1 MAGLVTRI
9 MQLRP
14 IRGYMHYTSVKGP
27 IFAQGMTLSAFY
39 SLFAALFIAFA
50 ILMAV
55 LGGNEEL
62 LTTVIQ
68 SIGSAVPGL
77 IDTGDGGIIKP
88 EDLVGSSIVGWGA
101 VIASVGIVFTA
112 INWIGVSREGFR
124 AVFEVPNARS
134 NLLVLKLTDLG
145 VALGIGLLVLVS
157 SSVLV
162 VSTTLLESLGLGAGT
177 FVLAIVVQIALDT
190 TIVALL
196 YRFGG
201 QLRLPA
207 KQLFGAALIAALG
220 FFVLKQLASLLLNAP
235 SNPLLAGIAT
245 IIIVLI
251 WLGFTN
257 QVLLIALAMVAV
269 GTKGRAYTRVEEVE
283 ELSIEDREQE
293 RKHLA
298 RVAEERA
305 DRKRL
310 DPKAATRLHKR
321 LRRGR

>member
-1 MAGLVTRI
+1 MAGLVERI
-9 MQLRP
+9 MQWRP
-14 IRGYMHYTSVKGP
+14 VRGYMHYTAVKGP
-27 IFAQGMTLSAFY
+27 IFAQGMTLSSFY
-39 SLFAALFIAFA
+39 SVFAALFIAFA

-62 LTTVIQ
+62 LSTVIQ
-68 SIGSAVPGL
+68 SISQAIPGL
-77 IDTGDGGIIKP
+77 IDTGDGGIVKP
-88 EDLVGSSIVGWGA
+88 EDLVGSAIVGWGA
-101 VIASVGIVFTA
+101 LIASVGIVFTA

-124 AVFEVPNARS
+124 AVFEVPNPRKNAI
-134 NLLVLKLTDLG
+134 VLKLTDLG
-145 VALGIGLLVLVS
+145 VAIGIGLLVLVS

-162 VSTTLLESLGLGAGT
+162 VSTTLLEALGLGAGT
-177 FVLAIVVQIALDT
+177 FVLAIAVQVALDT
-190 TIVALL
+190 AIVALL

-257 QVLLIALAMVAV
+257 QVLLIALSMVAV
-269 GTKGRAYTRVEEVE
+269 GAKGRAYTRVEEVE
-283 ELSIEDREQE
+283 ELTIEERKQE
-293 RKHLA
+293 RERLVQIA
-298 RVAEERA
+298 AE
-305 DRKRL
+305 RKGRTQR
-310 DPKAATRLHKR
+310 DPKAAAKLHKR
-321 LRRGR
+321 LSKGR